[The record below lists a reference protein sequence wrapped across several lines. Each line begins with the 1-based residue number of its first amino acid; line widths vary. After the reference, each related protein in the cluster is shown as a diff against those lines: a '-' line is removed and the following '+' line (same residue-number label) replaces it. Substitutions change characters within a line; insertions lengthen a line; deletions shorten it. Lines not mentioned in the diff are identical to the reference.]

1 MTRSNMTT
9 RRTLLLATAAL
20 AVFVS
25 TPAHARKRKLK
36 KMSTP
41 LAPPVA
47 KRIPHTTT
55 VHGVTLSDPYHWLKD
70 KGYPEV
76 NDAPV
81 LEYLGQENAYYDAV
95 MAPHKKLTE
104 TVFEELKGRVKDDD
118 ATVPMKD
125 GAYIYQSRFA
135 KGAQYRTHVR
145 WPVSKPGQIADVA
158 ETVLLDEPA
167 LAKGKDYFKLGV
179 FSISSNDRYLAY
191 ATDTNG
197 AERFTLKIRDLQ
209 TGVDLPDVL
218 EQVSAGEL
226 VWQADDKAFAYMEL
240 SEEWRPYRARLHII
254 GMAQKDDVLLY
265 EEKDAGFFCGLART
279 TGRRYM
285 LISTGD
291 NITSEVR
298 MVPVADLKAPA
309 VLISPR
315 KSGHEYSP
323 DEREGRLYIR
333 TNDTHKNFR
342 IATAPADTPQ
352 QENWQEL
359 IAGSDKHYLRGL
371 TTYKNHM
378 AITENIDGLHQVRIR
393 DYDGTEHFVAF
404 PESSYSAGEAGTSE
418 YDPEFIRLTYA
429 SMITPNTVYDYD
441 IGKKTLIA
449 RKVQELPSG
458 YDKSL
463 YATDR
468 LMAPARDGTLVP
480 VSIVYRKDR
489 GKNGGPLHLYAYGS
503 YGYAVP
509 PGFSANR
516 LSLLDRGFAFA
527 IAHIRGGD
535 DMGYDWYLQGKHQK
549 RWNTFNDFVD
559 VGRHLVKT
567 GYTAEKNISAQGGS
581 AGGQVMGAITNAAP
595 DLWKAVIADVPFVDV
610 INTMMDVSLPLTPTE
625 WPEWG
630 NPIKNADDF
639 KYMLSYS
646 PYDNV
651 QKKNYPAMLI
661 TGGLNDPRVTYWEP
675 AKWAAKLR
683 HEKTDDNLLLLKINM
698 GAGHGGKSGRYA
710 SLYEI
715 AEEYVFLMKI
725 FGKA

>member
-1 MTRSNMTT
+1 MSQSVSPT
-9 RRTLLLATAAL
+9 RRNLLLGSAATVAATLLPSSVWAAKK
-20 AVFVS
+20 
-25 TPAHARKRKLK
+25 ARSSGK
-36 KMSTP
+36 KYRMP
-41 LAPPVA
+41 KPPVA
-47 KRIPHTTT
+47 KRIPHSTTL
-55 VHGVTLSDPYHWLKD
+55 HGVTLSDPYHWLKD
-70 KGYPEV
+70 QGYPEV
-76 NDAPV
+76 NDVPV
-81 LEYLGQENAYYDAV
+81 LDYLKQENAYFDAI

-104 TVFEELKGRVKDDD
+104 TVFDELKGRVKDDD

-145 WPVSKPGQIADVA
+145 WPVGNTKA
-158 ETVLLDEPA
+158 ETVLLDEPT
-167 LAKGKDYFKLGV
+167 LAAGKEYFRVGV
-179 FSISSNDRYLAY
+179 FTVSNNDRYLAY
-191 ATDTNG
+191 ATDTSG
-197 AERFTLKIRDLQ
+197 AERYVLKIKDLQ
-209 TGVDLPDVL
+209 TGADLPDTL
-218 EQVSAGEL
+218 EQVSAGDV
-226 VWQADDKAFAYMEL
+226 VWQADDKAFVYMEL
-240 SEEWRPYRARLHII
+240 SEEWRPYRARLHVV
-254 GMAQKDDVLLY
+254 GTPQKDDKILY
-265 EEKDAGFFCGLART
+265 EEKDTGFFCGVGRT
-279 TGRRYM
+279 TGRKYM

-298 MVPVADLKAPA
+298 VVPIDNLAATQM
-309 VLISPR
+309 LIAPR
-315 KSGHEYSP
+315 KPGFEYYP
-323 DEREGRLYIR
+323 DEREGMFYIR

-342 IATAPADTPQ
+342 IVSAAADKLQPA
-352 QENWQEL
+352 NWQEV
-359 IAGSDKHYLRGL
+359 IAGSDTHYLRGH
-371 TTYKNHM
+371 TSYKNHLV
-378 AITENIDGLHQVRIR
+378 ISENIAGLNQIRIR
-393 DYDGTEHFVAF
+393 DYAGAEHYVTF
-404 PESSYSAGEAGTSE
+404 PESSYSAGEAGTAE
-418 YDPEFIRLTYA
+418 YDPAQIRLTYA

-441 IGKKTLIA
+441 IGKRSLET
-449 RKVQELPSG
+449 RKVQDIPSG

-463 YATDR
+463 YITER
-468 LMAPARDGTLVP
+468 LMAPARDGTMVP
-480 VSIVYRKDR
+480 VSVVYRKDR
-489 GKNGGPLHLYAYGS
+489 GKNAGPLHLYAYGS

-535 DMGYDWYLQGKHQK
+535 DMGYDWYLQGKHLK

-559 VGRHLVKT
+559 AGRYLVKA
-567 GYTAEKNISAQGGS
+567 GYTSEKNISAQGGS
-581 AGGQVMGAITNAAP
+581 AGGQVMGVISNAAP

-610 INTMMDVSLPLTPTE
+610 INTMTDTSLPLTPTE

-651 QKKNYPAMLI
+651 EKKNYPAMLI

-683 HEKTDDNLLLLKINM
+683 HEKTDSNILLLKTNM

-715 AEEYVFLMKI
+715 AEEYAFLMMV